1 MSDPQQYN
9 TKYQQLLR
17 DLKSTVEGLLFS
29 QVVNLW
35 SIYGGLNRLYVD
47 VEKIF
52 KHGCKV
58 TCENHTSGYWHFIQG
73 LEWLY
78 PDTSKSTLVVDCE
91 YKSNIPHHLK
101 DDKASIWLY
110 RSIESHSLS
119 QKLSWLLSDK
129 THVLAC
135 YQSQAYLCQSKY
147 AEATLI
153 CLRAVERNQPSLL
166 MEIDPCLFL
175 NNPNESIYQSIHRR
189 SSSFPDTHFKRLQ
202 FKDRAKM
209 CIKSSDNDE
218 HLKNK
223 KIIKSAFKAWSSLP
237 NLNISGSKVEC
248 NTKSHTNPS
257 TPIHSLRK
265 IYTSPL
271 IKSEM
276 EPRNDKDLDESL
288 SKSITV
294 KHVIINN
301 ENIIEHTAP
310 STKSQE
316 CSVSLSANLSQV
328 AQSPTRC
335 LNLGISAPD
344 YGFLSAL
351 AGEKDF
357 KNKPKKT
364 FIEDGGMSV
373 LPMSTGYFPRPV
385 QGQTLTSFLTSS
397 QFTRT
402 NAELDRENAHF
413 SISEAMISAMEQIR
427 CKRDLKLADEH
438 AEESDEEINNLKQRI
453 RLRRREKLEE
463 KQKGLLSSVTTSESK
478 SETATTETSP
488 CSSSVG
494 SCTLSVSSEGV
505 DDVEINEAANL
516 SENCGL
522 SMSMASLYSEAD
534 LLKRPRGAPDGASDI
549 LSAEGVALSLI
560 SKFNEKQLPRASEL
574 EWLVSEE
581 DAPQALLP
589 LPKSWP
595 INPDDSQDIPVTP
608 LRGTRE
614 WAPPRPQIILTLHSA
629 PTRKVL
635 MSKQDYRCA
644 GCGMR
649 VAPQYA
655 SKFRYCHYLGRY
667 FCTGCHTNQVS
678 IIPARIIH
686 KWDFVRYP
694 VSNFSYRLIEQMYT
708 DPLFRI
714 FEINRNITKRTTNL
728 ETVKKYVLGLHY
740 MKDYIMNCRFAEN
753 VQECLITEKPFIVS
767 DPDVYSLENLVN
779 IRNGEMKRRLR
790 FLAEISWRHIHE
802 CQLCSARGFI
812 CEICQ
817 EQDIIFPWQQR
828 TVSRSTF
835 NLLMREIVSFRTAVE
850 FESMTPFIEQT
861 HVIRHTIFSA

>member
-1 MSDPQQYN
+1 MSDSCKYN
-9 TKYQQLLR
+9 AKYQQLLR

-29 QVVNLW
+29 QVANLW
-35 SIYGGLNRLYVD
+35 SIYGGLNRLHVD
-47 VEKIF
+47 IEKIF
-52 KHGCKV
+52 KHGCKAS
-58 TCENHTSGYWHFIQG
+58 CENDTSGYWHFIQG

-78 PDTSKSTLVVDCE
+78 PDNTKSTLVVDCE
-91 YKSNIPHHLK
+91 YKQNIPQHLK
-101 DDKASIWLY
+101 NDKASIWLY
-110 RSIESHSLS
+110 RSIENHSLS

-135 YQSQAYLCQSKY
+135 YQSQAYLCQTKY

-175 NNPNESIYQSIHRR
+175 NKANDSVYHKIHRR
-189 SSSFPDTHFKRLQ
+189 SSSFPDAHFKRLQ
-202 FKDRAKM
+202 IKDSKT
-209 CIKSSDNDE
+209 SSISKDVND
-218 HLKNK
+218 HPPHSKK
-223 KIIKSAFKAWSSLP
+223 KIVNSSFKAWSSLP
-237 NLNISGSKVEC
+237 NLSTNHCKVQC
-248 NTKSHTNPS
+248 NVRSHTNPS
-257 TPIHSLRK
+257 TPVHNVRK
-265 IYTSPL
+265 FHTSSQT
-271 IKSEM
+271 KVASNET
-276 EPRNDKDLDESL
+276 E
-288 SKSITV
+288 SKSGAKRDELYDLLPKANMV

-310 STKSQE
+310 SVSVQQCSSSNADPSQM
-316 CSVSLSANLSQV
+316 AW
-328 AQSPTRC
+328 SPTRC
-335 LNLGISAPD
+335 LNLGRSAPD
-344 YGFLSAL
+344 YGFLNAL

-397 QFTRT
+397 QFTRA

-427 CKRDLKLADEH
+427 CKRNLKLADEH

-463 KQKGLLSSVTTSESK
+463 KQKGFLSSASTIDSKNES
-478 SETATTETSP
+478 TLTETSS

-494 SCTLSVSSEGV
+494 SCTLSVSSDGV
-505 DDVEINEAANL
+505 DDIEINEASNL

-522 SMSMASLYSEAD
+522 SMSMGSLYSEAD

-560 SKFNEKQLPRASEL
+560 SKFTEKQLPRASEL

-595 INPDDSQDIPVTP
+595 VNPDDSQDIPVTP

-614 WAPPRPQIILTLHSA
+614 WAPPRAQLILTLHSA
-629 PTRKVL
+629 PSRKIL
-635 MSKQDYRCA
+635 MGRQGYRCA

-678 IIPARIIH
+678 LIPARIIH

-714 FEINRNITKRTTNL
+714 FEINPNITKRTNNL
-728 ETVKKYVLGLHY
+728 ETVRKYAVGLQY
-740 MKDYIMNCRFAEN
+740 MKDYIMNCRFAE
-753 VQECLITEKPFIVS
+753 K
-767 DPDVYSLENLVN
+767 
-779 IRNGEMKRRLR
+779 
-790 FLAEISWRHIHE
+790 
-802 CQLCSARGFI
+802 
-812 CEICQ
+812 
-817 EQDIIFPWQQR
+817 
-828 TVSRSTF
+828 
-835 NLLMREIVSFRTAVE
+835 
-850 FESMTPFIEQT
+850 
-861 HVIRHTIFSA
+861 